1 MVLPVRGLG
10 KNGIIKDIEPWDVP
24 MTAWTGGLNVRF
36 ANEKALRAQ
45 VFREVL
51 NADTSTTTTTNLL
64 DASGICA
71 FRPNAG
77 QDLLF
82 VADSTGRV
90 VQRLDNNTIL
100 DVSGADWTANAAATQ
115 YTSCVLSDVLYLN
128 RESHVP
134 RYWGPASNTFT
145 LLPNWDADW
154 RCNIFRAY
162 QDFLVAFAVE
172 KSGTFY
178 GQMVKWSDA
187 TLAGTYPD
195 TWDAT
200 LAAGLQGEN
209 ELAEM
214 SSEIVDANNLR
225 NSMIIYGQRETWLM
239 QFTGDATY
247 PFTFSKIFGEVGAIG
262 RNCSVEVNGKH
273 YVFGTT
279 DLWVH
284 DGTSWQSIANQRIRD
299 FVFGSANQNLTARF
313 FVSHDPVTRTVRF
326 HYVSGDGDVTFHYP
340 TLGCNKVAAYCYE
353 SDTWGFEEEPCVAA
367 EVISNLDNAQMWSDM
382 PITQTWANMGGSWIS
397 MMDTFKP
404 LVLAAG
410 NALTGFLTH
419 PRLYALDPMDK
430 NSRVVLPASIE
441 ANTPAFVER
450 TGIDLDNAGLPL
462 ANFKLCRNVDPLA
475 YIYRNVPVTIQVG
488 AAELPQDLPLYGAV
502 QTFNPNTQYRIN
514 TRAAGRF
521 LSIRIGVEALAD
533 FEVSGFDLDVISQG
547 RR

>member
-1 MVLPVRGLG
+1 MVIPVRDLG
-10 KNGIIKDIEPWDVP
+10 QMGIIKDIEPWDVP
-24 MTAWTGGLNVRF
+24 MTAWTGGRNVRF
-36 ANEKALRAQ
+36 ANGKALRSQ

-51 NADTSTTTTTNLL
+51 SADIPTSTGTALL
-64 DASGICA
+64 DASGITA
-71 FRPNAG
+71 FRPSEG
-77 QDLLF
+77 QDLVFL
-82 VADSTGRV
+82 ADSTGRIA
-90 VQRLDNNTIL
+90 QRLDNSAL
-100 DVSGADWTANAAATQ
+100 VDVSGSDWKANTAPTQ

-128 RESHVP
+128 RESHAP
-134 RYWGPASNTFT
+134 RYWGPSSTSFAQ
-145 LLPNWDADW
+145 LPNWDADW

-172 KSGTFY
+172 KSGTYF

-200 LAAGLQGEN
+200 LASGLQGEN

-284 DGTSWQSIANQRIRD
+284 DGTSWQSIANQRVRD
-299 FVFGSANQNLTARF
+299 FVFGSANQNLTDRY
-313 FVSHDPVTRTVRF
+313 FVSHDPTTRTVRF
-326 HYVSGDGDVTFHYP
+326 HYVSGDQDVTFLSP
-340 TLGCNKVAAYCYE
+340 SLGCNKVAAYCYE
-353 SDTWGFEEEPCVAA
+353 SNTWGFEEVPCVTG
-367 EVISNLDNAQMWSDM
+367 EVISNLDNAEMWDTA
-382 PITQTWANMGGSWIS
+382 PAAQTWSSIGGTWLSEQ
-397 MMDTFKP
+397 DTFKP
-404 LVLAAG
+404 LVLVAG
-410 NALTGFLTH
+410 NTLPGFLTH
-419 PRLYALDPMDK
+419 PRLYVLDPMDK
-430 NSRVVLPASIE
+430 NSRVPLIASAE
-441 ANTPAFVER
+441 ANTAAFVER
-450 TGIDLDNAGLPL
+450 VGIDLDVAGLPL

-475 YIYRNVPVTIQVG
+475 FIYRNVPVTFQVG
-488 AAELPQDLPLYGAV
+488 AAEVPQELPLYGAI
-502 QTFNPNTQYRIN
+502 QLFNPNTQYRIN
-514 TRAAGRF
+514 TRAAGRY
-521 LSIRIGVEALAD
+521 LSIRMGVEALAD